1 MKRIALFILFLA
13 LAASV
18 IAALGP
24 TETARIADMTEK
36 SAQRAWDGVEAYPFP
51 VILGIGTFLLTVIY
65 HKLRGKSL
73 RESVEVAAT
82 RVTVVPVP
90 VHDDDEDEEP
100 PVVKRAKAR
109 ATWTQLVAD
118 QIAVENRYRKLPD
131 EVTKAEKDLCYTEN
145 ALVEA
150 EDTLAKREKAYEEA
164 VAKLDGLRAEM
175 AKGQAELA
183 EIEAEL
189 KKLSKLV

>member
-1 MKRIALFILFLA
+1 MKRIVLFILFLA
-13 LAASV
+13 AVSSV

-24 TETARIADMTEK
+24 RETARLADLTEK
-36 SAQRAWDGVEAYPFP
+36 GAMRVWAGVEAHPEP
-51 VILGIGTFLLTVIY
+51 VVLALATFLATVVY

-82 RVTVVPVP
+82 RVNVVSVP
-90 VHDDDEDEEP
+90 VHGAENET

-118 QIAVENRYRKLPD
+118 QIALENLYRKLPD
-131 EVTKAEKDLCYTEN
+131 AVTKAEKDACYTEQ
-145 ALVEA
+145 ALIEA
-150 EDTLAKREKAYEEA
+150 EKKLADADKAHDAA
-164 VAKLDGLRAEM
+164 VAQLEALREDLSR
-175 AKGQAELA
+175 GRAELA

-189 KKLSKLV
+189 KKLSQLV